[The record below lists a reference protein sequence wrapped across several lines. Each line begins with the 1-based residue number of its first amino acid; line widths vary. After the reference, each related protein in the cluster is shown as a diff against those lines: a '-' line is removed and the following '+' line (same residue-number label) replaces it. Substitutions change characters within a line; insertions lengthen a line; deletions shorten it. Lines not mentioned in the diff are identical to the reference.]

1 MSSSAIRALR
11 ILEAVGEAERPPGAT
26 EIARTLK
33 STPGTVFRGLDALLR
48 FGLIARYQASAHYVL
63 GPTADRLRHSL
74 IAQFR
79 VREVALPYL
88 RQIASL
94 SGETTSLYVKLGW
107 YALRIASVPGTNEI
121 TNAPPLGEAHPLGQG
136 YPGNAI
142 LAFLPSSEISAYRAW
157 AKRHALKSQVSSAM
171 LKEIAKQSYAF
182 GQPEFAGAS
191 AVSLSIRSA
200 ESAVAS
206 LAIEGPV
213 FDGSRP
219 AFENLRTWREIADK
233 IESVLRAQPAL
244 GLNPF
249 GHIDPNAI
257 AL

>member
-1 MSSSAIRALR
+1 MSSSATRALR
-11 ILEAVGEAERPPGAT
+11 ILEAVGQAERPPGPT

-33 STPGTVFRGLDALLR
+33 STPGTVFRGLDALMR
-48 FGLIARYQASAHYVL
+48 SGLIARYQASAHYVL

-79 VREVALPYL
+79 IREVALPYL
-88 RQIASL
+88 RQLASL
-94 SGETTSLYVKLGW
+94 SGETASLYVRLGW

-121 TNAPPLGEAHPLGQG
+121 TSAPRLGEAHPLAET

-142 LAFLPSSEISAYRAW
+142 LAFLRPSDIAAYRRW
-157 AKRHALKSQVSSAM
+157 AKRLGFKSPVS
-171 LKEIAKQSYAF
+171 LHEIAKHGYAL
-182 GQPEFAGAS
+182 GQAEFAGAS
-191 AVSLSIRSA
+191 AVALPIRIA
-200 ESAVAS
+200 EFAIAS

-213 FDGSRP
+213 FDGSRS
-219 AFENLRTWREIADK
+219 AENVGSWREIADK

-249 GHIDPNAI
+249 GHLDPDKI